1 MTLIKRWNSEQK
13 ALLVLLAV
21 SALLL
26 LLGLGSRELWGPE
39 TRWANIAL
47 QMLQSGDY
55 LDPYL
60 KGSPYYDKPL
70 PSYWLITATASLMG
84 GLGNW
89 SLRLSSVIAAW
100 LSVWLVYLLGE
111 QLFRKG
117 TGLIAGWMLATTFYF
132 VFWARVATADILTV
146 FGLLAAVWWYWRGP
160 DDTRLSRYCVFFL
173 LLSLTSLLKGLIG
186 FILPGLVLLPHLLSE
201 QRWKRHLNLRL
212 LLALVVAGAVY
223 MLPFVLSHLYGAP
236 TYGESGLELV
246 LRENVVRFFNPF
258 DHMGPIYTYLIY
270 LPAYTLPWAPFWMI
284 GLWVAVRQWRHI
296 EPNTRWLVWGLGL
309 LFVFFT
315 ASGSRR
321 SYYVLPLVPLAQL
334 LAAWWVTRRMAQGKT
349 NPRRWNIGFGMS
361 ATLLLLVLG
370 VFYPWSNGGGG
381 VIQFGQDVKARASQ
395 QAPWDQWRMVM
406 IDVDNKL
413 PMYVQNEGEPF
424 FYIDQSQDYPRDGDS
439 AGLMAWLDKTSGQH
453 FNPQRT
459 LIFCPVPQWRSPAPW
474 LLERGSPDPHQ
485 PAGQWRP
492 VVAQTRRW
500 QRGVYPA
507 ITLTI
512 PCGSGL
518 ARDRSDAVYL
528 SRRVDAIASK
538 LAPTGTQRI
547 R

>member
-1 MTLIKRWNSEQK
+1 M
-13 ALLVLLAV
+13 
-21 SALLL
+21 
-26 LLGLGSRELWGPE
+26 
-39 TRWANIAL
+39 
-47 QMLQSGDY
+47 
-55 LDPYL
+55 
-60 KGSPYYDKPL
+60 
-70 PSYWLITATASLMG
+70 
-84 GLGNW
+84 
-89 SLRLSSVIAAW
+89 
-100 LSVWLVYLLGE
+100 
-111 QLFRKG
+111 
-117 TGLIAGWMLATTFYF
+117 
-132 VFWARVATADILTV
+132 
-146 FGLLAAVWWYWRGP
+146 
-160 DDTRLSRYCVFFL
+160 FFL

-361 ATLLLLVLG
+361 TTLLLLVLG

-459 LIFCPVPQWRSPAPW
+459 LIFAQYRS
-474 LLERGSPDPHQ
+474 GDPLPLGYLSVDHQ
-485 PAGQWRP
+485 
-492 VVAQTRRW
+492 
-500 QRGVYPA
+500 
-507 ITLTI
+507 TLTSQPDNGDRLLHKREGGSVVYI
-512 PCGSGL
+512 PQL
-518 ARDRSDAVYL
+518 
-528 SRRVDAIASK
+528 
-538 LAPTGTQRI
+538 P
-547 R
+547 

>member
-70 PSYWLITATASLMG
+70 PSYWLITASAGLMG
-84 GLGNW
+84 GLGHW
-89 SLRLSSVIAAW
+89 SLRLSSVLAAW
-100 LSVWLVYLLGE
+100 LSVWLVYLIGE

-201 QRWKRHLNLRL
+201 QRWKRHLNGRL
-212 LLALVVAGAVY
+212 LLALVIAGAVY
-223 MLPFVLSHLYGAP
+223 MLPFVLSRLYGAP
-236 TYGESGLELV
+236 TYGESGLGLV

-284 GLWVAVRQWRHI
+284 GLWVALRQWRQI

-321 SYYVLPLVPLAQL
+321 SYYVLPLVPFAQL
-334 LAAWWVTRRMAQGKT
+334 LAAWWVTRRLAQGKT

-381 VIQFGQDVKARASQ
+381 IVQFGQDVKAQASE

-413 PMYVQNEGEPF
+413 PMYVQNGGEPF
-424 FYIDQSQDYPRDGDS
+424 FYVDQSQDYPRDGGS
-439 AGLMAWLDKTSGQH
+439 AALMA
-453 FNPQRT
+453 
-459 LIFCPVPQWRSPAPW
+459 
-474 LLERGSPDPHQ
+474 
-485 PAGQWRP
+485 
-492 VVAQTRRW
+492 
-500 QRGVYPA
+500 
-507 ITLTI
+507 
-512 PCGSGL
+512 
-518 ARDRSDAVYL
+518 
-528 SRRVDAIASK
+528 
-538 LAPTGTQRI
+538 
-547 R
+547 